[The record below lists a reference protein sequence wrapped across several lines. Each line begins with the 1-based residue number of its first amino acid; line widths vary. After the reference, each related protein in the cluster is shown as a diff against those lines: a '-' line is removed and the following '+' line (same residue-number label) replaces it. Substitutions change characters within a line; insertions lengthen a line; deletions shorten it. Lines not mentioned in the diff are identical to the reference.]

1 MVLQTHSFQAV
12 PEYLSD
18 EKEHRRQ
25 IARAVRGMIQGKI
38 NVTLPITLN
47 ASQTTTTIQDSR
59 ISAYSAICPAMA
71 TTASGAA
78 SIAAGIYI
86 TNLIPQ
92 LASMPGSAIIHHAS
106 NAATDQN
113 ITFTITG

>member
-1 MVLQTHSFQAV
+1 MVLQTQSFQAV
-12 PEYLSD
+12 PEFLPD

-38 NVTLPITLN
+38 NVVFPVTLR

-59 ISAYSAICPAMA
+59 ISAYSAVVPAMA
-71 TTASGAA
+71 TTANGAA
-78 SIAAGIYI
+78 AIAAGIYV
-86 TNLIPQ
+86 TNLMPQ
-92 LASMPGSAIIHHAS
+92 TANTPGSAIIHHAS

-113 ITFTITG
+113 ITFLIIG